1 MIFYGERG
9 KRRLQ
14 KIFVWEGLRFW
25 RKMQVLF
32 FCVLSLSL
40 SDFDRYHHDPQRAGP
55 CKNGMA
61 CMFKKH
67 CKYRHGDPYE
77 KNISS
82 LTVTQNGAWNSKG
95 NKKVFVFI
103 LLSMYFVAILYRCL
117 SKWRRSGTLLCYHV
131 LFSFCVN

>member
-1 MIFYGERG
+1 
-9 KRRLQ
+9 
-14 KIFVWEGLRFW
+14 
-25 RKMQVLF
+25 MQVLF

-61 CMFKKH
+61 CMFKH

-82 LTVTQNGAWNSKG
+82 LEVTQKMEAGIG
-95 NKKVFVFI
+95 EKKNLCV
-103 LLSMYFVAILYRCL
+103 YFLE
-117 SKWRRSGTLLCYHV
+117 
-131 LFSFCVN
+131 